1 MRIGNLLDMSNK
13 LLFDLPVIKYA
24 STLVMVL
31 WIKQGLAVSV
41 HVSGRSS
48 VTALAVR
55 CLEVCHDYL
64 DVWISAPVSSVEAAS
79 NRLYLSAGRRRRSAI
94 CSTNLVNSSPLSQ
107 KHAGH
112 ESFF

>member
-1 MRIGNLLDMSNK
+1 MSNK

-31 WIKQGLAVSV
+31 WIKQGLAASV

-64 DVWISAPVSSVEAAS
+64 DVWISAPVSSVGAAS
-79 NRLYLSAGRRRRSAI
+79 NRLYLSERQKASFH
-94 CSTNLVNSSPLSQ
+94 NLLNKPSRLISSIAKACWS
-107 KHAGH
+107 
-112 ESFF
+112 